1 MIRESKGEAEE
12 NSVREKKGEAA
23 TSASWCRKAQ

>member
-12 NSVREKKGEAA
+12 SSVREKKGEAA
-23 TSASWCRKAQ
+23 TSALCRKAQ

>member
-12 NSVREKKGEAA
+12 SSVREKKGEAA
-23 TSASWCRKAQ
+23 TSALGRKAQ